1 VRQNRFSGSGEEATC
16 APLLSCKR
24 KPVIEKRFVKAC
36 GIIIKRKSKLR
47 ELEIKGE
54 VEGASLA
61 LTESCCK

>member
-1 VRQNRFSGSGEEATC
+1 MRSASFLQAQTAVHRET
-16 APLLSCKR
+16 LR
-24 KPVIEKRFVKAC
+24 KGPRHH
-36 GIIIKRKSKLR
+36 IKGKSKLR